1 MVKEENGMENQFQ
14 QYEFDEDTL
23 REMSIFKEDFLSNQY
38 KKDTSEN
45 KGPNYKEKMLLE
57 DQKAFEAYLNDA
69 DSQDFLNLS

>member
-1 MVKEENGMENQFQ
+1 MENQFQ

-45 KGPNYKEKMLLE
+45 KGPNYKEKMLME